1 MFVKINISNEYD
13 MSLNKIYA
21 IYVVCFANGH
31 VCVKQLNVFLIFLRD
46 WITDIQY
53 VFKSNTE
60 EKLDELDQLWEKS
73 KPATD

>member
-1 MFVKINISNEYD
+1 

-21 IYVVCFANGH
+21 IYVVFFANGH

-73 KPATD
+73 KPAAD